1 MKQVGWGVVLLL
13 IGGAVGYFLREPETV
28 KVDVPGPVQL
38 VPKIVYQDTGSTKYV
53 DIPPGPIDSGAVV
66 EAYYTHR
73 SISFTDT
80 IQEVALRFDGVLFR
94 NELITPSLTLHNFR
108 QPVTVQPWNVWGE
121 IEAGRNSLELGIS
134 VDKGKNGALV
144 KYDIIQGQVR
154 IGYRRL
160 LFSR

>member
-1 MKQVGWGVVLLL
+1 MNKVGWAVVLLL
-13 IGGAVGYFLREPETV
+13 IGGAVGYFLRDPKTV
-28 KVDVPGPVQL
+28 KIEVPGPVQI
-38 VPKIVYQDTGSTKYV
+38 VPKIEYRDTGSTKFV
-53 DIPPGPIDSGAVV
+53 DIPPGPIDSAAVV

-73 SISFTDT
+73 PISFTDT
-80 IQEVALRFDGVLFR
+80 AQDVALRFDGVLFR
-94 NELITPSLTLHNFR
+94 NELISPSLTLHNFR

-121 IEAGRNSLELGIS
+121 IEAGYNSLELGVS

-154 IGYRRL
+154 LGYRRL